1 MSMEE
6 TQTAGA
12 APARSAPGAQ
22 SYRYSRTDS
31 VYTEGNPL
39 IQRLLLSAS
48 RYLIIVAVFCT
59 LVAGTTLLIYGTALM
74 IQVVSTVIQSG
85 TVNLDESKRLVL
97 SFVELV
103 KLYLL
108 SSVFYIIAGN
118 LYEIFIARLPLPK
131 WLVIND
137 LDTLE
142 GKLVEAVIIMLSV
155 LFLEIAITSNNPL
168 ELLQYGAGI
177 AVVIGTLTFFISQK
191 AKYKKNK
198 GAH

>member
-1 MSMEE
+1 MED
-6 TQTAGA
+6 THTSGA
-12 APARSAPGAQ
+12 ASARPAAGTTP
-22 SYRYSRTDS
+22 YRFSQAGNL
-31 VYTEGNPL
+31 YTESTPI

-118 LYEIFIARLPLPK
+118 LYEIFIARIPLPK

-155 LFLEIAITSNNPL
+155 LFLEIAITSDNPL

-191 AKYKKNK
+191 AKHKKDK
-198 GAH
+198 SAH